1 MFRSLDPICFSCGQ
15 TQQVTVVENSTA
27 NLSWVRWHQDLHS
40 WLWKQWPLIK
50 PKKNLDRHWNT
61 NKNIDIGRCGYYIY
75 ILNTRIHIHY
85 STIIFNLYFSWPFST
100 RKSLDLCGFL
110 LLLLGQATT
119 SAFFKP
125 HQPCFWHP
133 QRASWPWAIN
143 PLGKLTHSWNSKKTE
158 VTRASTSKLRW
169 NLDATWLQ
177 RCGSWKLWIA
187 INFSSYIHWL

>member
-1 MFRSLDPICFSCGQ
+1 MTCFDPLTPSAFPAVKPSRSPWWKTARQ
-15 TQQVTVVENSTA
+15 TSVGSGDTRTYIHGFESNG
-27 NLSWVRWHQDLHS
+27 
-40 WLWKQWPLIK
+40 PLLN
-50 PKKNLDRHWNT
+50 PKKLRSTLKHQQKHRHW
-61 NKNIDIGRCGYYIY
+61 KMRILYIY

-143 PLGKLTHSWNSKKTE
+143 PLGKLTHSWNSKK
-158 VTRASTSKLRW
+158 
-169 NLDATWLQ
+169 N
-177 RCGSWKLWIA
+177 GS
-187 INFSSYIHWL
+187 N